1 MYLSPWIYTTNNCNL
16 RCPYCFEEHTPEIMS
31 EDIWMAICEK
41 FIDMIQT
48 GTLERTHFRIA
59 GGEPLTCFYDWCEF
73 IAYMKKTLGEQ
84 FSSVLI
90 TNMTLMNDKILR
102 FCLEHD
108 ISITASLDGTIHSK
122 VDTKGES
129 TSKQVMEIIESV
141 NRYTP
146 VTILSVLNQSNTGTG
161 EMLEMAKF
169 IEKNHLYW
177 SLNSDIFAMNGG
189 DMADQMYEDIKEAFD
204 YLLKSG
210 YPKEL
215 FKFQFLTC
223 EAKPFGCAAG
233 LEMLSISTNGD
244 IYPCH
249 TCKGKPLANIQNCD
263 DIIGTLH
270 NQKLY
275 NVGFNYKLPDVCHPD
290 HCPASML
297 CYGSCKLNMNPSE
310 DNPKCKLIK
319 RLYQYLDS
327 KEYFV
332 GQVVN

>member
-1 MYLSPWIYTTNNCNL
+1 
-16 RCPYCFEEHTPEIMS
+16 
-31 EDIWMAICEK
+31 
-41 FIDMIQT
+41 
-48 GTLERTHFRIA
+48 
-59 GGEPLTCFYDWCEF
+59 
-73 IAYMKKTLGEQ
+73 
-84 FSSVLI
+84 
-90 TNMTLMNDKILR
+90 
-102 FCLEHD
+102 
-108 ISITASLDGTIHSK
+108 
-122 VDTKGES
+122 
-129 TSKQVMEIIESV
+129 
-141 NRYTP
+141 
-146 VTILSVLNQSNTGTG
+146 
-161 EMLEMAKF
+161 
-169 IEKNHLYW
+169 
-177 SLNSDIFAMNGG
+177 MNGG
-189 DMADQMYEDIKEAFD
+189 DKADQMYEDIKEAFD

-275 NVGFNYKLPDVCHPD
+275 NVGFNYTLPDVCHPD

-310 DNPKCKLIK
+310 DNPKCKLIR
-319 RLYQYLDS
+319 RLYEYLDS
-327 KEYFV
+327 VEYFAKI
-332 GQVVN
+332 NL